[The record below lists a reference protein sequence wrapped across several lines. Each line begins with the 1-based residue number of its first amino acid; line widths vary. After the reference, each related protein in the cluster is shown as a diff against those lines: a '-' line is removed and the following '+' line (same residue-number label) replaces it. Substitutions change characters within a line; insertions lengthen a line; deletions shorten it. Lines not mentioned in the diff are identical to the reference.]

1 MIKELNFRPECYDN
15 EDFVNEINE
24 CIRALNNLESLI
36 TSHISSDAMSRLKE
50 PQMRSDDTRHTYSG
64 AQPPR
69 ADNTGSPKLPSFEE
83 VWNFV
88 CNLDVEA
95 SGKPSVIMK
104 YICHRFYEYIERQ
117 LRAGA

>member
-1 MIKELNFRPECYDN
+1 MPRLINNVSFPLFQQFCRGSFRGYCLERSILGSEPVACTEDNCLLASECASN
-15 EDFVNEINE
+15 
-24 CIRALNNLESLI
+24 
-36 TSHISSDAMSRLKE
+36 
-50 PQMRSDDTRHTYSG
+50 SG